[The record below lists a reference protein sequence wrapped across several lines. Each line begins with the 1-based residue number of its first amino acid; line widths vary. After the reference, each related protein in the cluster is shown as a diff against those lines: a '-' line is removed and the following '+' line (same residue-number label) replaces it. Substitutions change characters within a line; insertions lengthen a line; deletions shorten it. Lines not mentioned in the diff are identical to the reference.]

1 MRVLYDGALI
11 SGPDL
16 KGASLVGSNETLK
29 ITLSP
34 LSLENHAGVLVGAAT
49 LPFLTVLRN
58 PRCQPRQRA
67 QPDPASGAN
76 GGHRP
81 RHMGALSMTALAATD
96 GRRLTLSP
104 IGFRLVD
111 ELTGIAPIG
120 EDRVRARCGRGR
132 GMARFWHP
140 ATPQPQRRGDI
151 SGLGP
156 PPAGACGRRTAQF
169 SRADHRGNLHSHYQ
183 STSDGIV
190 FTAPLWNDEEVPPDL
205 PPMTMDVMLA
215 PAPNMAFTTELRV
228 LRGTVRGANGPV
240 AFAEVSRGLVDRT
253 LTDERGEYALPLRQP
268 PFTGPVTIDAVERRT
283 LLAGHITVTL
293 PGALSAGQPIVI
305 S

>member
-1 MRVLYDGALI
+1 
-11 SGPDL
+11 
-16 KGASLVGSNETLK
+16 
-29 ITLSP
+29 
-34 LSLENHAGVLVGAAT
+34 
-49 LPFLTVLRN
+49 
-58 PRCQPRQRA
+58 
-67 QPDPASGAN
+67 
-76 GGHRP
+76 
-81 RHMGALSMTALAATD
+81 MGALSMTALAATD

-120 EDRVRARCGRGR
+120 RTGCELDAAEGAGWRASGIQPRRSLSGAVIFPGLGRTARRGLAGAAPLQFRAR
-132 GMARFWHP
+132 
-140 ATPQPQRRGDI
+140 I
-151 SGLGP
+151 
-156 PPAGACGRRTAQF
+156 TAEF
-169 SRADHRGNLHSHYQ
+169 YIPHYQ

-268 PFTGPVTIDAVERRT
+268 PFAGPVTIDAVERRT

-293 PGALSAGQPIVI
+293 PGALGAGQPIVI